1 MFLKNMIRTENKHPQ
16 HNTICSLLK
25 GIIGMFKTDLMYQ
38 CMEGEKQKRMIHV
51 CRKSETTKQ
60 NYLKNVI

>member
-1 MFLKNMIRTENKHPQ
+1 
-16 HNTICSLLK
+16 
-25 GIIGMFKTDLMYQ
+25 MFKTDLMYQ

-60 NYLKNVI
+60 NYLKNVIWNKYILIVFISIIDNLLYYTI